1 MVNLILL
8 FIAILIFVFTTSL
21 SLILFKKQKNEVY
34 NIKNYFPHELNRLD
48 SFKYMS
54 LLILLVSIILLIISG
69 DMFLLNPTNHVNYFL
84 SNVIGF
90 IFIILELLF
99 FTLFYF
105 KFENG
110 FKIHIILSSFF
121 ASLVLAINIFGI
133 LFILRSDNFSYLFL
147 IPFILLVIGELILLV
162 FTFINGFET
171 SEKILV
177 DNIETNKRKSF
188 IPLALL
194 EWGSIIINFLCLL
207 VFILI
212 LIW

>member
-105 KFENG
+105 KIENG

-121 ASLVLAINIFGI
+121 ASLVLAINIFGV
-133 LFILRSDNFSYLFL
+133 
-147 IPFILLVIGELILLV
+147 LL
-162 FTFINGFET
+162 
-171 SEKILV
+171 
-177 DNIETNKRKSF
+177 
-188 IPLALL
+188 
-194 EWGSIIINFLCLL
+194 
-207 VFILI
+207 
-212 LIW
+212 

>member
-133 LFILRSDNFSYLFL
+133 LFILRSDNFSYLFI
-147 IPFILLVIGELILLV
+147 IPFILLIIGELVLLV
-162 FTFINGFET
+162 ITFINGFET

-212 LIW
+212 LI

>member
-133 LFILRSDNFSYLFL
+133 LFILRSDNFSYLFI
-147 IPFILLVIGELILLV
+147 IPFILLVIGELVLLV
-162 FTFINGFET
+162 ITFINGFET

>member
-1 MVNLILL
+1 
-8 FIAILIFVFTTSL
+8 
-21 SLILFKKQKNEVY
+21 
-34 NIKNYFPHELNRLD
+34 
-48 SFKYMS
+48 MS

-162 FTFINGFET
+162 ITFINGFET

>member
-34 NIKNYFPHELNRLD
+34 NVKNYFPHELNRLD

-133 LFILRSDNFSYLFL
+133 LFILRSDNFSYLFI
-147 IPFILLVIGELILLV
+147 IPFILLIIGELILLV
-162 FTFINGFET
+162 ITFINGFET

-212 LIW
+212 LI

>member
-90 IFIILELLF
+90 IFIVLNLLF

-110 FKIHIILSSFF
+110 FKTHIILSSFF

-133 LFILRSDNFSYLFL
+133 LFILRSDNFSYLFI
-147 IPFILLVIGELILLV
+147 IPFILLIIGELVLLV
-162 FTFINGFET
+162 ITFINGFET
-171 SEKILV
+171 SEKILI
-177 DNIETNKRKSF
+177 DNIETYKRKNF

-207 VFILI
+207 VFILV
-212 LIW
+212 LI

>member
-1 MVNLILL
+1 MVNLNLL
-8 FIAILIFVFTTSL
+8 FIAILIFVFATSL

-162 FTFINGFET
+162 ITFINGFET

-212 LIW
+212 LI

>member
-162 FTFINGFET
+162 ITFINGFET

-177 DNIETNKRKSF
+177 DNIETKKRKSF

-212 LIW
+212 LI

>member
-162 FTFINGFET
+162 ITFINGFET

>member
-8 FIAILIFVFTTSL
+8 FIAILIFVFATSL

-34 NIKNYFPHELNRLD
+34 NIKNYFPHEINRLD

-162 FTFINGFET
+162 ITFINGFET
-171 SEKILV
+171 SEKILI

-212 LIW
+212 FI

>member
-8 FIAILIFVFTTSL
+8 FIAILIFVFATSL

-147 IPFILLVIGELILLV
+147 FPFILLVIGELILLV
-162 FTFINGFET
+162 ITFINGFET

-212 LIW
+212 LI

>member
-34 NIKNYFPHELNRLD
+34 NVKNYFPHELNRLD

-147 IPFILLVIGELILLV
+147 IPFILLIIGELILLV
-162 FTFINGFET
+162 ITFINGFET

-177 DNIETNKRKSF
+177 NNIETNKRKSF

-212 LIW
+212 LI

>member
-8 FIAILIFVFTTSL
+8 FIAILIFIFTTSL

-133 LFILRSDNFSYLFL
+133 LFILRSDNFSYLFI
-147 IPFILLVIGELILLV
+147 IPFILLIIGELVLLV
-162 FTFINGFET
+162 ITFINGFET

-212 LIW
+212 LI

>member
-8 FIAILIFVFTTSL
+8 FIAILIFVFATSL

-147 IPFILLVIGELILLV
+147 IPFILLVIGELVLLV
-162 FTFINGFET
+162 ITFINGFET

-212 LIW
+212 LI

>member
-8 FIAILIFVFTTSL
+8 FIAILIFVFATSL

-133 LFILRSDNFSYLFL
+133 LFILRSDNFSYLFI

-162 FTFINGFET
+162 ITFINGFET

-212 LIW
+212 LI

>member
-162 FTFINGFET
+162 ITFINGFET

-212 LIW
+212 LI

>member
-69 DMFLLNPTNHVNYFL
+69 DMFLLKPTNHVNYFL

-162 FTFINGFET
+162 ITFINGFET

-212 LIW
+212 LI